1 MKRFAAALLAIS
13 LVLGLS
19 ACSSPAPELQ
29 EFTDGV
35 HERDEVYPAH
45 IETKSVAL
53 GGLGIHFSTSAF
65 DETASPELAQKV
77 AEDYSALSG
86 AGEADIY
93 ILNGPLT
100 DATFVSGAELFCTAC
115 GARWRMTGLG
125 RLEGVGDTP
134 SYFPHIPDWYE
145 WERRQVEEAIAWG
158 AYEADFRVRVQAL
171 PNAASFVEL
180 GEGRL
185 HHGPEGFTLTFTD
198 RGGERAL
205 RFPARS
211 TFSLHPEYDHR

>member
-1 MKRFAAALLAIS
+1 MKKRKKKINLIPLDRAREPPRQDPLPLTAEGLEHS
-13 LVLGLS
+13 LYQCS
-19 ACSSPAPELQ
+19 ACGA
-29 EFTDGV
+29 EF
-35 HERDEVYPAH
+35 HM
-45 IETKSVAL
+45 
-53 GGLGIHFSTSAF
+53 
-65 DETASPELAQKV
+65 ASR
-77 AEDYSALSG
+77 
-86 AGEADIY
+86 
-93 ILNGPLT
+93 
-100 DATFVSGAELFCTAC
+100 GAELFCTAC

-211 TFSLHPEYDHR
+211 TFSLHPEYDHRGQGECVTLSTPDSTYFLCPLEEGFRAAKLQFATQALWRRAQEKAADGAPV

>member
-29 EFTDGV
+29 EFTDGAR
-35 HERDEVYPAH
+35 ERDEVYSAH

-93 ILNGPLT
+93 IINGPLT
-100 DATFVSGAELFCTAC
+100 DAPFVSGAELFWHRRSCRKWGIPPC
-115 GARWRMTGLG
+115 ARLCRPRHNRPLAG
-125 RLEGVGDTP
+125 R
-134 SYFPHIPDWYE
+134 
-145 WERRQVEEAIAWG
+145 
-158 AYEADFRVRVQAL
+158 
-171 PNAASFVEL
+171 
-180 GEGRL
+180 
-185 HHGPEGFTLTFTD
+185 GPEP
-198 RGGERAL
+198 RAL
-205 RFPARS
+205 RRRGAGRPRG
-211 TFSLHPEYDHR
+211 

>member
-1 MKRFAAALLAIS
+1 MKKRKKKINLIPLDRTREPPRQDPPPLTAEGLEHS
-13 LVLGLS
+13 LYQCS
-19 ACSSPAPELQ
+19 ACGA
-29 EFTDGV
+29 EF
-35 HERDEVYPAH
+35 HM
-45 IETKSVAL
+45 
-53 GGLGIHFSTSAF
+53 
-65 DETASPELAQKV
+65 ASR
-77 AEDYSALSG
+77 
-86 AGEADIY
+86 
-93 ILNGPLT
+93 
-100 DATFVSGAELFCTAC
+100 GAELFCAAC

-185 HHGPEGFTLTFTD
+185 HHGPEGFTLTVRELKVSAGAGFVV
-198 RGGERAL
+198 AL
-205 RFPARS
+205 TGDIMTMPGLPKVPAAEKIDVDK
-211 TFSLHPEYDHR
+211 TGKITGLF